1 MGMRPQFTCLAILL
15 AVTEPVLSVL
25 GPLFGSSQCLILT
38 VDGRGQASSWGC
50 LDCCLMSRS
59 SELMLGVPLL
69 ASPPFPCFI
78 SLSASLEQ
86 QWLLA
91 LSGHQAAAYE
101 FSGHLL
107 LNCVPIESNTI
118 TL

>member
-1 MGMRPQFTCLAILL
+1 MLPQFTCLATLL

-25 GPLFGSSQCLILT
+25 GPLFGSSQRLFLK
-38 VDGRGQASSWGC
+38 VDGQGQAAGWGC
-50 LDCCLMSRS
+50 LDCCSMSGS
-59 SELMLGVPLL
+59 SELMLGVLLL
-69 ASPPFPCFI
+69 AQSPFPCFI

-86 QWLLA
+86 QWLPA
-91 LSGHQAAAYE
+91 LSGHQAAAYK